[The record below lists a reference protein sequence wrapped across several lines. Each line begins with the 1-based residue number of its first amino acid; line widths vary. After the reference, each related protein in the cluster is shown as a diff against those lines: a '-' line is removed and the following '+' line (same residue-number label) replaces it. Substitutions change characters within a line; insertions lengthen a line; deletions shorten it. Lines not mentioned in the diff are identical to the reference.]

1 MGRYCICSK
10 IFEKGVEK
18 VNTIITSP
26 AFGVLISIAAYLAGC
41 FIKDRFKLSIF
52 NPLLIAIVILIFV
65 LSGFNIDYED
75 YNKGGEI
82 ISFFLAPATVALAL
96 PLYKK
101 FSLFKKN
108 AVPILAGILCGVIS
122 GAVSIICMA
131 KLFNISDELLKSL
144 LPKSIT
150 TPIGMALAEQLGGIP
165 SITVVA
171 IIVTGILGSIIG
183 PFLNKVLKIDDK
195 VAMGIAM
202 GNASHAV
209 GTARAMEIGET
220 EGAMSS
226 LTIAIAGI
234 ITVLLVPFIWNF
246 VSILI

>member
-1 MGRYCICSK
+1 MK
-10 IFEKGVEK
+10 D
-18 VNTIITSP
+18 IISSP
-26 AFGVLISIAAYLAGC
+26 VFGVLISIAVYLAGC
-41 FIKDRFKLSIF
+41 LIKDKLKFSIF
-52 NPLLIAIVILIFV
+52 NPLLIAIILLVII
-65 LSGFNIDYED
+65 LSKFNIQYSD

-108 AVPILAGILCGVIS
+108 ALPILAGILCGAIS
-122 GAVSIICMA
+122 GIISVIGFA
-131 KLFNISDELLKSL
+131 KLFHLSNELTESL
-144 LPKSIT
+144 IPKSIT
-150 TPIGMALAEQLGGIP
+150 TPIGMALSEQLGGMP

-183 PFLNKVLKIDDK
+183 PFLYKLLKINDK

-202 GNASHAV
+202 GNSSHAV

-220 EGAMSS
+220 EGAMSG
-226 LTIAIAGI
+226 LTIAISGI
-234 ITVLLVPFIWNF
+234 ITVVLAPILWNF
-246 VSILI
+246 FLKLIN

>member
-1 MGRYCICSK
+1 MNG
-10 IFEKGVEK
+10 
-18 VNTIITSP
+18 IISSP
-26 AFGVLISIAAYLAGC
+26 VFGVLISIIAYQIGALV
-41 FIKDRFKLSIF
+41 KQKLKFSIF
-52 NPLLIAIVILIFV
+52 NPLLISIIILIIF
-65 LSGFNIDYED
+65 LSGFNIKYDD
-75 YNKGGEI
+75 YNNGGQI

-108 AVPILAGILCGVIS
+108 ALPILVGILCGDAS
-122 GAVSIICMA
+122 GIISIIILA
-131 KLFNISDELLKSL
+131 KLFNLSAELTKSL

-150 TPIGMALAEQLGGIP
+150 TPIGMALSKQLGGIP

-171 IIVTGILGSIIG
+171 IIITGILGSIIG
-183 PFLNKVLKIDDK
+183 PLLYKTLNINDK

-209 GTARAMEIGET
+209 GTAKAMEIGEN

-226 LTIAIAGI
+226 LTIAISGI
-234 ITVLLVPFIWNF
+234 ATVILAPVLWNLF
-246 VSILI
+246 SVLFN